1 MKSNDHQ
8 FTIIL
13 FLACSFVPIRIQEEA
28 LCMASLPLHT
38 TPSHS
43 KFSYFQSTKT
53 RENLILKQTHSSQ
66 LYENEKNS
74 QFLYK
79 SYFHHISS
87 LCKQSRILEAVELL
101 NEMDFKEFQI
111 GPEIYGE
118 LLQGCVYER
127 ALFTGKQI
135 HARILKNGDFFSK
148 NEYIETKLLIFYAK
162 CHLLSV
168 SNELFYRLRK
178 QNVFSWAAMIGLH
191 CRMGSNEEALKGFC
205 EMLGS
210 GFFPDNFVVPIAL
223 KACSALQFIEFGK
236 GIHGY
241 VLKMGYGC
249 CVFVASSLVDMYGKC
264 RVLDDAKKIFDD
276 ITERNVVTWN
286 SMVVGYA
293 QNGMNDEA
301 IRIFYDMRVEGIE
314 PTCVT
319 VASFLSAS
327 ANLDA
332 IEEGKQGHAIAV
344 ISGLELN
351 NIFGSSLINFYS
363 KVGLIEDAEL
373 VFNEMA
379 ERDGVTWNLLISGF
393 VQIGQ
398 VEKALDTCRQMKSE
412 NFRFD
417 SVTLASLLSASADTR
432 NLELGKVGHGHC
444 VRNNLVSDVVVA
456 SSIVDMY
463 SKCGKINNAR
473 WVFNSTKQ
481 KDLALWNTLIAAYAE
496 WGFSGEALKLFHQMQ
511 LEGVVPNVVSW
522 NLVIMG
528 FFRLGQVVE
537 AENMFAWMQSS
548 GMKPSVITYTT
559 HLSGMCENGFADESI
574 SLFKEMQAVGLQ
586 PNTASIIGVLSAC
599 VKVVSLE
606 YGKAIHGYIIRHG
619 FFSSILLWTS
629 IIDMY
634 AKCGIL
640 SLAKKVFDIQL
651 SKELPLYNV
660 MISGYAMH
668 GRAVDALA
676 LYKEMQE
683 ERIKPDGITF
693 TAVLLACSHAGL
705 VGEGLEVFT
714 KMFSVYHVNPSME
727 HYGCVVSLLS
737 RCGTFD
743 EALKL
748 VQVMPF
754 DPDDQILGSLLSSCK
769 YHGAIELG
777 EYLSRHMF
785 KL

>member
-1 MKSNDHQ
+1 
-8 FTIIL
+8 
-13 FLACSFVPIRIQEEA
+13 
-28 LCMASLPLHT
+28 
-38 TPSHS
+38 
-43 KFSYFQSTKT
+43 
-53 RENLILKQTHSSQ
+53 ENLAIKQTHFSQ
-66 LYENEKNS
+66 HYENRKNK
-74 QFLYK
+74 QILYK
-79 SYFHHISS
+79 SYFHQIYS
-87 LCKQSRILEAVELL
+87 LCKESRILEAVELL
-101 NEMDFKEFQI
+101 NEMDFKELKI

-135 HARILKNGDFFSK
+135 HAQILKNGDFFSK
-148 NEYIETKLLIFYAK
+148 NEYIETKLVIFYAK
-162 CHLLSV
+162 CDSLSV
-168 SNELFYRLRK
+168 SNDLFYRLRK
-178 QNVFSWAAMIGLH
+178 KNVFSWSAMVGLH
-191 CRMGSNEEALKGFC
+191 CRLGSNEEALKGYC
-205 EMLGS
+205 QMLEN
-210 GFFPDNFVVPIAL
+210 GFFPDNFVLPIAL
-223 KACSALQFIEFGK
+223 KACSALQLIEFGK

-264 RVLDDAKKIFDD
+264 RLLDDAKKIFDD

-293 QNGMNDEA
+293 QNGRNEEA
-301 IRIFYDMRVEGIE
+301 IKVFYDMRVEGIK
-314 PTCVT
+314 PTHVT

-351 NIFGSSLINFYS
+351 NIFGTSLINFYS
-363 KVGLIEDAEL
+363 KVGLMEDAEL
-373 VFNEMA
+373 VFSEMA
-379 ERDGVTWNLLISGF
+379 DRDGVTWNLLISGY
-393 VQIGQ
+393 VQVGK
-398 VEKALDTCRQMKSE
+398 VDKALDTCRQMRSE

-417 SVTLASLLSASADTR
+417 SVTLASVLSASANTR
-432 NLELGKVGHGHC
+432 NLELGRVSHGYC
-444 VRNNLVSDVVVA
+444 VRNNLVSDLVVA
-456 SSIVDMY
+456 SNTVDMY
-463 SKCGKINNAR
+463 AKCGKINNAR

-481 KDLALWNTLIAAYAE
+481 RDLVLWNTLIAAYAE
-496 WGFSGEALKLFHQMQ
+496 WGFSGEALKLFNQMQ

-537 AENMFAWMQSS
+537 AENMFAWMQST
-548 GMKPSVITYTT
+548 GMKPSIITYNTL
-559 HLSGMCENGFADESI
+559 LSGMCENGFADESI
-574 SLFKEMQAVGLQ
+574 LLFKEMQAVGLQ

-599 VKVVSLE
+599 TKVVSLE
-606 YGKAIHGYIIRHG
+606 YGKVIHGYITRHG
-619 FFSSILLWTS
+619 FFSSISLSAS

-634 AKCGIL
+634 TKCGSL
-640 SLAKKVFDIQL
+640 SLAKKAFDIQL

-668 GRAVDALA
+668 GQTVDALA

-683 ERIKPDGITF
+683 EGIEPDRISF
-693 TAVLLACSHAGL
+693 TAVLSACSHAGL

-743 EALKL
+743 EALQF
-748 VQVMPF
+748 VQAMPF
-754 DPDDQILGSLLSSCK
+754 DPDAHTLKFLLSSCK
-769 YHGAIELG
+769 DHGAIELA
-777 EYLSRHMF
+777 EYLSQHIKNPGCSGIQISTELHILVAGNRSHPQTEVIYKPLAWFEMEMRIF
-785 KL
+785 KELLRT